1 MIDLAIFH
9 DFFFLVHSSKTR
21 IIIIRDLEQRL
32 IYGST
37 DKSRFSPR
45 CRDGE
50 IFSGDTA
57 PARTLHPLNA
67 VVNAVKAR
75 RVRGKERAE
84 QFLGVGKYY
93 SRFVILV
100 VLQAR
105 FIAPEILRNHSLSY
119 YTDESRSYRRGD
131 RIIGPLRKDRR
142 KVRY

>member
-1 MIDLAIFH
+1 MDPRINH
-9 DFFFLVHSSKTR
+9 DSLR
-21 IIIIRDLEQRL
+21 
-32 IYGST
+32 G
-37 DKSRFSPR
+37 

-84 QFLGVGKYY
+84 QFLEAGGKYY

-119 YTDESRSYRRGD
+119 
-131 RIIGPLRKDRR
+131 LH
-142 KVRY
+142 